1 MYSEK
6 YHVIYCDRNGKQF
19 RLGIHEWDYVG
30 PSVRHNAAP
39 IPFSIYEE
47 TSSELKVGGI
57 YPSRA
62 ELVLVSSKTFN
73 MEELYTADERKYY
86 VTHEPTDGSDL
97 GKWYGY
103 IIPNGFSEEMDN
115 DVHYMI
121 LTASDN
127 LSTLQNIPF
136 LDTETGDNYGMT
148 TGEFWRSFMWVAKE
162 ALRKTGLTLP
172 IWTMVDVK
180 PMLPSQGGTFA
191 KSVSF
196 ISGQMI
202 MADYGVSDI
211 LQVDSLIYVNGGAND
226 GRTFVVTGW
235 STNQAGFPP
244 VDSTTID
251 VTGDMESVVFPDS
264 VTLIILPPGQPSDY
278 ADPLAITV
286 HDTRVY
292 INSET
297 DDAVG
302 ETYYQISRNAMTT
315 WEVLNNLGKQW
326 NAKIFQNNGH
336 WEIVRWNAFRDN
348 SADYEYF
355 RYNAEGTLI
364 GRAPFMDEVHYP
376 CSGNTD
382 RTKFRPF
389 GHEIWMDRVL
399 KRVAVNYIYKY
410 KTDGDSLVNLIRNGN
425 FNYQLQIGVP
435 PPTSDPQIF
444 TPQQWDRR
452 NQSSGALPG
461 LMFIQQYLSPP
472 PPGVLYPPG
481 IDSFIGIGGI
491 YHDRTWLTSYTGYP
505 TPVGAGDRLSIS
517 WRQRLPLSIPSAG
530 FPAFGG
536 LVIRIIVLDPN
547 DSSNFYMLVNDG
559 PDNAASPI
567 SRWVQFTD
575 TVYNFVSRAVRRLEV
590 SEDMSPWSDV
600 SIETPPSPIAGNL
613 IIEIVGI
620 ARTTTLFNEPG
631 SSINTFNMFFMLGT
645 AGMTQR
651 QWPFLNKEFRIT
663 GIFVG
668 KIVNPTEESVPRLH
682 GYLYEQDGYYTDTIP
697 DIEVLT
703 GDDNNP
709 DHVSNI
715 YVMDGANRVAVKQ
728 WNSWRNEFEWNALGL
743 LLAKSVMQLYYRPMR
758 LIDGDHVAPEIGW
771 NTRISFEARPGE
783 LYAILRGAIEP
794 KQNRFSGTLVQ
805 VYDEST
811 PPLPGGGIDGGTTVD
826 PNWQPTEAAR
836 CVRNA
841 SGVNTGDVEVMEM
854 DVNPSSPTYGQ
865 TRWTNVGENTDTCPI
880 GEPIELLWGSQSE
893 LDVNTL
899 NYYPFERTEDEYTV
913 RYDNEGGNGY
923 LRFIH
928 RASMGTVQS
937 IVYTGGYESI
947 SGWIYEAD
955 LMINGY
961 LYKHLRLTW
970 VTGVYNGLPVTFKIN

>member
-1 MYSEK
+1 MAYAEK

-30 PSVRHNAAP
+30 QSVRHKAAP
-39 IPFSIYEE
+39 IPFSIHEE
-47 TSSELKVGGI
+47 TTSELKIGGI

-86 VTHEPTDGSDL
+86 VSHEPTDGSDV

-115 DVHYMI
+115 DVHYMV

-136 LDTETGDNYGMT
+136 LDPETGDNYGMT
-148 TGEFWRSFMWVAKE
+148 TGEFWRSFIWVAKE
-162 ALRKTGLTLP
+162 ALRKTGITLP

-196 ISGQMI
+196 ASGQMI

-211 LQVDSLIYVNGGAND
+211 LQVGTLIYVDGGDND

-235 STNQAGFPP
+235 STGQVGFPP
-244 VDSTTID
+244 VNTVTID
-251 VTGDMESVVFPDS
+251 VTGDMETVLFPES

-292 INSET
+292 INPET
-297 DDAVG
+297 DDTVG
-302 ETYYQISRNAMTT
+302 ETYYEISRNAMTT

-326 NAKIFQNNGH
+326 NAKIFQNNGR

-348 SADYEYF
+348 SPDYEYF

-425 FNYQLQIGVP
+425 FGYQFQPGVP
-435 PPTSDPQIF
+435 PPSTNQQTF
-444 TPQQWDRR
+444 TPQQWQRR
-452 NQSSGALPG
+452 NQSGGALPG
-461 LMFIQQYLSPP
+461 LMLLQRFPLPP
-472 PPGVLYPPG
+472 IPGVLYPPINDG
-481 IDSFIGIGGI
+481 FLGVGGI
-491 YHDRTWLTSYTGYP
+491 YHDRTWLTSYSGYP

-517 WRQRLPLSIPSAG
+517 WWHRLPLSTSSAG
-530 FPAFGG
+530 ISAFGG

-567 SRWVQFTD
+567 ARWVQFTD
-575 TVYNFVSRAVRRLEV
+575 TVYNFVSRAAQPFLI
-590 SEDMSPWSDV
+590 SEGMSRWHDV
-600 SIETPPSPIAGNL
+600 SIETPPSPIPGNL
-613 IIEIVGI
+613 IVEIVGI

-631 SSINTFNMFFMLGT
+631 SSINTFNMFIQGVD
-645 AGMTQR
+645 GMTSR
-651 QWPFLNKEFRIT
+651 QWPFLNREFRIT

-668 KIVNPTEESVPRLH
+668 KIVNPTDESVPRLH
-682 GYLYEQDGYYTDTIP
+682 GYLYEQNGNYTDTIP

-715 YVMDGANRVAVKQ
+715 YVMDGANRVAVRQ
-728 WNSWRNEFEWNALGL
+728 WNSWRNEFGWNALGL

-771 NTRISFEARPGE
+771 NTRISFESRPGE

-805 VYDEST
+805 IYDEST

-826 PNWQPTEAAR
+826 PNWQPTEASR
-836 CVRNA
+836 CVRDA
-841 SGVNTGDVEVMEM
+841 SGENTGDVEIMEM

-865 TRWTNVGENTDTCPI
+865 TRWTNVGENTDACPI
-880 GEPIELLWGSQSE
+880 GEPIDLLWGSQST
-893 LDVNTL
+893 LDANTL
-899 NYYPFERTEDEYTV
+899 NYYPFERAGDEYTV
-913 RYDNEGGNGY
+913 RYDNEGGDGY
-923 LRFIH
+923 LRLIH

-970 VTGVYNGLPVTFKIN
+970 VTGVYSGFPVTFKIN